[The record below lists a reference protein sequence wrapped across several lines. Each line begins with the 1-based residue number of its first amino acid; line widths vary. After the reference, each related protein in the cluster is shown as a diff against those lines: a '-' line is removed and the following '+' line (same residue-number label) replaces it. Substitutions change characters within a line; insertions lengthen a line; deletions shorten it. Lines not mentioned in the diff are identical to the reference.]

1 MKEYWL
7 KNRNNQIVE
16 FLIDIGGTAKD
27 NLSRAKVVTGKKK
40 KFCEDCKLFVVNLL
54 LKVQEQVPIQYA

>member
-27 NLSRAKVVTGKKK
+27 IYPEPKWSLERKKNSVETANCLLSI
-40 KFCEDCKLFVVNLL
+40 C
-54 LKVQEQVPIQYA
+54 Y